1 MLQLWHITT
10 TQQKITHKQ
19 RKCRTEKLKESMAH
33 QSQEA
38 ALLAL
43 AEQQEQER
51 LVSERKIKE
60 DAKRKNI
67 ASPNTL
73 LKNIVKEQHH
83 DIEKE
88 KEEQEKDKPHNL
100 NVPRYKKESTVAP
113 ASPNTIMRQVREA
126 TGGGAPLKTF

>member
-1 MLQLWHITT
+1 
-10 TQQKITHKQ
+10 
-19 RKCRTEKLKESMAH
+19 MAH

-51 LVSERKIKE
+51 LVAERERKIKE
-60 DAKRKNI
+60 DAKRKNV

-88 KEEQEKDKPHNL
+88 KEEQDKDKPQNL